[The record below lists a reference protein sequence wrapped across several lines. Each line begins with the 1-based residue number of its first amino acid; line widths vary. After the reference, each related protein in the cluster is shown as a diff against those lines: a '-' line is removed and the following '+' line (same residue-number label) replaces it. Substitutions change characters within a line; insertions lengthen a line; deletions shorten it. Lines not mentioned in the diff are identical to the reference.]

1 METQNPFDDEQ
12 QICLIVCNDQLQY
25 SLWPE
30 FSAVPAGWTPVFGPA
45 ARPLCVLWL
54 EQYWQD
60 MRPAS
65 LRKA

>member
-30 FSAVPAGWTPVFGPA
+30 FSSVPAGWTPVFGPA

-54 EQYWQD
+54 EQHWQD
-60 MRPAS
+60 MRPTS

>member
-1 METQNPFDDEQ
+1 METLNPFDDEQ
-12 QICLIVCNDQLQY
+12 QSCLIVQNDELQY
-25 SLWPE
+25 SLWPD

-45 ARPLCVLWL
+45 VRPLCVIWL
-54 EQYWQD
+54 EQHWQD

>member
-12 QICLIVCNDQLQY
+12 QICLIVCSDQLQY

-54 EQYWQD
+54 EQHWQD

-65 LRKA
+65 QRKA

>member
-1 METQNPFDDEQ
+1 MENQNPFDDEQ

-54 EQYWQD
+54 EQHWQD

-65 LRKA
+65 QRKA

>member
-30 FSAVPAGWTPVFGPA
+30 FSVVPAGWTPVFGPA

-54 EQYWQD
+54 EQHWQD

>member
-30 FSAVPAGWTPVFGPA
+30 FSAVPAGWTSVFGPA

-54 EQYWQD
+54 EQHWQD

>member
-1 METQNPFDDEQ
+1 VQ
-12 QICLIVCNDQLQY
+12 NDQRQY
-25 SLWPE
+25 SLWPD

-54 EQYWQD
+54 EQHWQD